1 MKAPQLL
8 LWTLVLVGTAGLG
21 RSAKLNLPR
30 VLLPIFRTL
39 SVNFSLEVKEHDND
53 CFTWSTPRSDLISI
67 FAEDGDG
74 CSTKAKISVVTHERI
89 RSSTIVIAK
98 GRGRNTSLRADVHVA
113 PIHSLGI
120 FTTSRLLYMEEN
132 PEIFEVRAYD
142 DQENS
147 FSTLEGVEFQWLLH
161 GGPQVLK
168 FMTFAD
174 SPYDEPSSIAL
185 LERQGLMGSIVLLE
199 SVRTGSTKV
208 SVQLPYSEY
217 RHVPKVEVT
226 LRVIDNLLLQPREAF
241 IMKGDTIKLHIAQE
255 RQGRVVELEM
265 SMLRFSLSSENPA
278 IASVEGNAV
287 IGHSYGTVKI
297 ILHDKSAPDAA
308 SELYSM
314 SSITVSLP
322 YYLTLTMSPYNNW
335 MLLSQQQ
342 ATIIVDVFDKDDNK
356 FLIGENAKIKT
367 TFTNNVFGVTST
379 RPNGSEILGYGQTP
393 GTGEVFSTLHS
404 SSLDAKTDLTASASL
419 LVYPAINIAPKRL
432 VLPWDETSSRSFRP
446 RFRAVGGDGS
456 FSWHTSNVTVAGVT
470 ETGIAHIL
478 GPGSTLVYTCA
489 ATDPNCYAK
498 ATAELFVLE
507 PTHIEIEHNI
517 HEAVV
522 GQPIHLY
529 VGLSSHVVG
538 PDGRI
543 VKYRINDCQHLSFRV
558 GIHDSFAHNF
568 NNTVKPL
575 GSACATLEVVGS
587 LAERSQVTVS
597 LKTSI
602 SDLKATSVVAA
613 YDPLVPLHPS
623 PGKAAVLALA
633 TSRYIVFSN
642 GPSMTLGNVFSAVTV
657 DERIVRFEPHL
668 TRQPFY
674 VYSISC
680 IRHGETTFNL
690 TLTTNPLIPNCK
702 GIQLEASVD
711 INCAYPSHMML
722 QSFKDSSCPAKL
734 TENMYTRHF
743 GAVKMKV
750 VLSDHIGRVFD
761 NATSL
766 KFDWSVERK
775 EMAYFEEPSTVNLD
789 EEDHDSFV
797 LPLDHFKFVNTRN
810 VSGTL
815 VVGGKVIGYRKE
827 ILDKM
832 NVHPPRDQTSAVSSF
847 LEATNIINIVNQTV
861 VEPRT
866 VSVVNHPNNVVT
878 LLISN
883 GSGYYDFDIRPK
895 SVASYTYDRPRLSI
909 VPLLEGQGMLSIRDL
924 CVPGIPTVAVINV
937 LKVALLK
944 VEIPEKV
951 LLKDVF
957 TATVRLMD
965 GNEKFLP
972 FTSVDSSELE
982 IPAIF
987 GKGDVLKIES
997 WDSSPKNRGMVTFK
1011 LRATAIGETTVVFKY
1026 LEISSQVMNV
1036 QVFQPISIV
1045 PHELTLTVGAEVQVE
1060 VVGGPQPDP
1069 GVVFTVGDTQVISV
1083 APNGVVKGLQSGR
1096 SSLTASAMGPQGQVY
1111 SKDTIEVHVVLLT
1124 GVRIT
1129 APISRLGVQNTMPLW
1144 ASGVPN
1150 SLSPFI
1156 LGSVTPPL
1164 IFKWSVS
1171 PSNVAQL
1178 KDPLQDANLEVRN
1191 EDRLS
1196 VRLRGLKSGHAQV
1209 QLSVSGR
1216 NQDRSPFVFNSTLDI
1231 EVFDHLQ
1238 WTKPWA
1244 GPLPLI
1250 VAPKTDFQIETNIV
1264 AESSVRLS
1272 AVTVPDQD
1280 SLGFSST
1287 PVLEVTDTGLVT
1299 TNTKSGNAIIMARL
1313 SDKLHS
1319 QQAITLNVAVKEVQ
1333 YIMINVMNVLETKNV
1348 VHSLPQGLVLK
1359 LNITYHDLYGSIFY
1373 AAPSSLRVDANLF
1386 DKIHESKKLNN
1397 VISVNVERPGS
1408 ISLRV
1413 RDKSKLSLED
1423 FIKLPVENH
1432 ISPNKFYM
1440 SLDEIVCFSVTTG
1453 GKGGVWTS
1461 EKNAITVDETGLAH
1475 ASKIGSSVVSYVVQT
1490 QKSSISTSASFEV
1503 LPVQSVLLKDLN
1515 PEPLTNKAAGSKY
1528 KVLVQLVNEK
1538 QSKVL
1543 PLLCKYC
1550 QPCDP
1555 KAALPIQPPFKC
1567 EMQYTSKE
1575 PFPPLESLFSVMAI
1589 FDRESGSYACEITA
1603 LTGPSLNTS
1612 TIDSDI
1618 SLRVDHVPN
1627 SSSSPSGITSSLTLN
1642 FAPAFHT
1649 IVTRLF
1655 FNRERTSSWLVVV
1668 GTRKVLDNLQVESDS
1683 GLINI
1688 GVMKQRADSNLY
1700 EVSLDKYF
1708 WSRSYSLIPSS
1719 DIFVIIYSPLLKQT
1733 LKVPVFVDEVDD
1745 LLPGGHVV
1753 RPDSQW
1759 PFQFNVLCALIE
1771 NPTIVSAIIC
1781 LIVVA
1786 IAVKFVMN
1794 SSGTPNSAEDVYREM
1809 SSWQQ
1814 AKVQREC
1821 DSPAR
1826 FPAHQI
1832 FYE

>member
-1 MKAPQLL
+1 ML
-8 LWTLVLVGTAGLG
+8 
-21 RSAKLNLPR
+21 
-30 VLLPIFRTL
+30 
-39 SVNFSLEVKEHDND
+39 
-53 CFTWSTPRSDLISI
+53 
-67 FAEDGDG
+67 
-74 CSTKAKISVVTHERI
+74 
-89 RSSTIVIAK
+89 IVI
-98 GRGRNTSLRADVHVA
+98 
-113 PIHSLGI
+113 
-120 FTTSRLLYMEEN
+120 F
-132 PEIFEVRAYD
+132 
-142 DQENS
+142 S
-147 FSTLEGVEFQWLLH
+147 FC
-161 GGPQVLK
+161 
-168 FMTFAD
+168 
-174 SPYDEPSSIAL
+174 
-185 LERQGLMGSIVLLE
+185 E
-199 SVRTGSTKV
+199 S
-208 SVQLPYSEY
+208 QLFPT
-217 RHVPKVEVT
+217 PP
-226 LRVIDNLLLQPREAF
+226 L
-241 IMKGDTIKLHIAQE
+241 QE

-342 ATIIVDVFDKDDNK
+342 ATIIVDVFDN
-356 FLIGENAKIKT
+356 
-367 TFTNNVFGVTST
+367 
-379 RPNGSEILGYGQTP
+379 
-393 GTGEVFSTLHS
+393 
-404 SSLDAKTDLTASASL
+404 
-419 LVYPAINIAPKRL
+419 
-432 VLPWDETSSRSFRP
+432 FRP

-543 VKYRINDCQHLSFRV
+543 VKYRINDCQHLPFRV

-613 YDPLVPLHPS
+613 YDPLVPLHPR

-657 DERIVRFEPHL
+657 DERIIRFEPHL

-895 SVASYTYDRPRLSI
+895 SVASFTYDRPRLSI

-997 WDSSPKNRGMVTFK
+997 WDSSPKKPRHGDVQAESDSNRRDYGRLQV
-1011 LRATAIGETTVVFKY
+1011 LGN
-1026 LEISSQVMNV
+1026 LQSSD
-1036 QVFQPISIV
+1036 
-1045 PHELTLTVGAEVQVE
+1045 ER
-1060 VVGGPQPDP
+1060 
-1069 GVVFTVGDTQVISV
+1069 
-1083 APNGVVKGLQSGR
+1083 SGR

-1299 TNTKSGNAIIMARL
+1299 TNTKSG
-1313 SDKLHS
+1313 
-1319 QQAITLNVAVKEVQ
+1319 
-1333 YIMINVMNVLETKNV
+1333 
-1348 VHSLPQGLVLK
+1348 
-1359 LNITYHDLYGSIFY
+1359 
-1373 AAPSSLRVDANLF
+1373 
-1386 DKIHESKKLNN
+1386 
-1397 VISVNVERPGS
+1397 
-1408 ISLRV
+1408 
-1413 RDKSKLSLED
+1413 
-1423 FIKLPVENH
+1423 
-1432 ISPNKFYM
+1432 
-1440 SLDEIVCFSVTTG
+1440 
-1453 GKGGVWTS
+1453 
-1461 EKNAITVDETGLAH
+1461 
-1475 ASKIGSSVVSYVVQT
+1475 
-1490 QKSSISTSASFEV
+1490 
-1503 LPVQSVLLKDLN
+1503 
-1515 PEPLTNKAAGSKY
+1515 
-1528 KVLVQLVNEK
+1528 
-1538 QSKVL
+1538 
-1543 PLLCKYC
+1543 
-1550 QPCDP
+1550 
-1555 KAALPIQPPFKC
+1555 
-1567 EMQYTSKE
+1567 
-1575 PFPPLESLFSVMAI
+1575 
-1589 FDRESGSYACEITA
+1589 SYACEITA

-1733 LKVPVFVDEVDD
+1733 LKN
-1745 LLPGGHVV
+1745 LTRAG
-1753 RPDSQW
+1753 
-1759 PFQFNVLCALIE
+1759 
-1771 NPTIVSAIIC
+1771 
-1781 LIVVA
+1781 
-1786 IAVKFVMN
+1786 
-1794 SSGTPNSAEDVYREM
+1794 
-1809 SSWQQ
+1809 
-1814 AKVQREC
+1814 
-1821 DSPAR
+1821 
-1826 FPAHQI
+1826 
-1832 FYE
+1832 